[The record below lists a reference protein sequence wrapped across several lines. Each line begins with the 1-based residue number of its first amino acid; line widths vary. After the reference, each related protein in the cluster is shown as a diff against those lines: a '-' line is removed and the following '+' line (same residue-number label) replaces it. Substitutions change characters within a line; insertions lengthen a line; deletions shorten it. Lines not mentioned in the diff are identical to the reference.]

1 MNGMFLVNRSER
13 GKCMK
18 KLFAM
23 VLSGLGILAA
33 GAASAACLC
42 FVIDEPEMPKE
53 MIER

>member
-1 MNGMFLVNRSER
+1 
-13 GKCMK
+13 MK

-33 GAASAACLC
+33 GAVSTACVCL
-42 FVIDEPEMPKE
+42 VLDEPEMSKE